1 MDTNEKT
8 VWPKVDLE
16 TICLLFFIGI
26 VSFLFLTKSPLHI
39 WIGSDS
45 GNDSSIF
52 MTVAM
57 MMDKGYMPYRD
68 SFDHKGPLL
77 FLINYLGRQIAVY
90 RGVWLI
96 EFISLFVTLLF
107 IYKIGRLKC
116 SKILSYIVLLV
127 SLSLLSAFF
136 KGGNFSEE
144 YAMPFIA
151 GSLYIFLDYFINQ
164 SVSEIRLILCGL
176 CFGGVCLLRPNMISL
191 WIVFCTAVL
200 IKCICNRTFKELRIF
215 ITFFLLGFFI
225 IVFPI
230 ALWLAL
236 NHCLKECW
244 YASITF
250 NYVYVSASNNGE
262 RWDSFLIYFKEP
274 AVTIASLMSFY
285 LFFASKERYLYG
297 TYCCY
302 LACTFILI
310 CMSGRGYEHYGMI
323 LIPAVAFPIAAMF
336 EIRADKFPADHG
348 RVRSLFLAVYFMC
361 ISIIPVWYPVISGL
375 PAIYEKKNEENNSG
389 LVNEVCRIVSS
400 NTQEDDKI
408 SVYGMWDIIYILSDR
423 AHATKYGHQSS
434 LRSIKPD
441 ILQEYFEELGEE
453 PPKVIVIQKGHYDDA
468 MQTFL
473 DENNYCLIWSEA
485 DDDKTQTLIYKR

>member
-1 MDTNEKT
+1 MDTDEKA
-8 VWPKVDLE
+8 VWPKVNLE
-16 TICLLFFIGI
+16 TVGLLFFIGI

-39 WIGSDS
+39 WIGADS

-68 SFDHKGPLL
+68 SFDHKGPLI

-96 EFISLFVTLLF
+96 EFISMFVTLLF
-107 IYKIGRLKC
+107 LYKIARLKC
-116 SKILSYIVLLV
+116 SKILSFIVLLAAV
-127 SLSLLSAFF
+127 SQLSAFF
-136 KGGNFSEE
+136 KEGNFSEE

-164 SVSEIRLILCGL
+164 KITKIKLIFCGI

-191 WIVFCTAVL
+191 WIVFCIAVL
-200 IKCICNRTFKELRIF
+200 IKCICKRTFRELIVF
-215 ITFFLLGFFI
+215 IIFFLLGFLI

-230 ALWLAL
+230 TLWLAI

-250 NYVYVSASNNGE
+250 NYLYVSASNHGK
-262 RWDSFLIYFKEP
+262 RWSSFLIFFKEP
-274 AVTIASLMSFY
+274 IVMIACLSSIY
-285 LFFASKERYLYG
+285 LFLCQKDRYLYG

-302 LACTFILI
+302 LVCTFILI

-323 LIPAVAFPIAAMF
+323 LIPAVVFPIASMF
-336 EIRADKFPADHG
+336 GLCTDKFPGINCGTEA
-348 RVRSLFLAVYFMC
+348 FLLIVYLMC
-361 ISIIPVWYPVISGL
+361 ISIIPVWYPILSGL
-375 PAIYEKKNEENNSG
+375 PEIYEKRNEENNSG
-389 LVNEVCRIVSS
+389 LVNVVCHIVRS
-400 NTQEDDKI
+400 NTQDDDKI

-423 AHATKYGHQSS
+423 VHATKYGHQRTI
-434 LRSIKPD
+434 RSVKPD
-441 ILQEYFEELGEE
+441 ILQEYFDGLRIDK
-453 PPKVIVIQKGHYDDA
+453 PAVIVIQEGQYDDA
-468 MQTFL
+468 IEAFL
-473 DENNYCLIWSEA
+473 DENNYTLIWSEE
-485 DDDKTQTLIYKR
+485 DNDKTKALIYKR